1 MNKKLV
7 RNSDTTI
14 STQLF
19 EILKQDILENRWK
32 ENDKFF
38 SVRQISIKYS
48 LNPNTVLKVVKA
60 LEEEGYLYSVKGK
73 GCFIKKGYNLDIS
86 QRMTPILNTFRFGQ
100 ISKDMEINFSNGG
113 PPKEYFPVQEYKE
126 ILSEILLDKDGSR
139 HLMAYQN
146 IQGLES
152 LRETLVEFIKRYGIR
167 REKEDIIICSGTQIA
182 LQLISTAFGL
192 VPKKTVLLSDPTY
205 QNAVNILKNYC
216 NVENIDMKNDG
227 WDMNEFENLLKNKK
241 IDFVYIMTNFQNPTG
256 VSWSFEKK
264 KKMIELSIKYD
275 FYIIEDECFS
285 DFYYKSQDCP
295 RSIKALDKDERVFY
309 IKTFSKIVM
318 PALALTMLIP
328 PKKYTESFSLNKY
341 FIDTTTS
348 GINQKFLELYIK
360 RGLLDKHLEKL
371 RINLKEKMEYMIEKL
386 QKIKHLE
393 IMHVPQGGFFIWIKL
408 ANYINSEKFYYKC
421 RLRGLSILPGFV
433 FYSNSEEVSSKIR
446 ISTVSSTIE
455 EVERGLDII
464 QDVLNNCDFSE
475 INLK

>member
-38 SVRQISIKYS
+38 SVRQISIKYG
-48 LNPNTVLKVVKA
+48 LNPNTVLKVIKA

-113 PPKEYFPVQEYKE
+113 PPKEYFPIQEYKE
-126 ILSEILLDKDGSR
+126 ILSEILLDKNEGR
-139 HLMAYQN
+139 ELMAYQN

-167 REKEDIIICSGTQIA
+167 REKDDIIICSGTQIA

-227 WDMNEFENLLKNKK
+227 WDMNEFENLLKNKR
-241 IDFVYIMTNFQNPTG
+241 IDFVYIRYQFTRFCQ
-256 VSWSFEKK
+256 
-264 KKMIELSIKYD
+264 
-275 FYIIEDECFS
+275 
-285 DFYYKSQDCP
+285 
-295 RSIKALDKDERVFY
+295 
-309 IKTFSKIVM
+309 
-318 PALALTMLIP
+318 
-328 PKKYTESFSLNKY
+328 
-341 FIDTTTS
+341 
-348 GINQKFLELYIK
+348 
-360 RGLLDKHLEKL
+360 
-371 RINLKEKMEYMIEKL
+371 
-386 QKIKHLE
+386 
-393 IMHVPQGGFFIWIKL
+393 FF
-408 ANYINSEKFYYKC
+408 C
-421 RLRGLSILPGFV
+421 
-433 FYSNSEEVSSKIR
+433 IR
-446 ISTVSSTIE
+446 
-455 EVERGLDII
+455 
-464 QDVLNNCDFSE
+464 
-475 INLK
+475 

>member
-38 SVRQISIKYS
+38 SVRQISIKYG
-48 LNPNTVLKVVKA
+48 LNPNTVLKVIKA

-100 ISKDMEINFSNGG
+100 NSKDMEVNFSNGG
-113 PPKEYFPVQEYKE
+113 PPKEYFPIHEYKE
-126 ILSEILLDKDGSR
+126 ILSEILLDEAESKY
-139 HLMAYQN
+139 LMAYQN

-152 LRETLVEFIKRYGIR
+152 LRETLAEFIRKYGIK
-167 REKEDIIICSGTQIA
+167 REKDDIIICSGTQIA
-182 LQLISTAFGL
+182 LELISTAFGIS
-192 VPKKTVLLSDPTY
+192 PKKTVLLSDPTY
-205 QNAVNILKNYC
+205 QNAVNILKSYC
-216 NVENIDMKNDG
+216 NIENIDMKYDG
-227 WDMNEFENLLKNKK
+227 WDMKEFEELLKRKK

-256 VSWSFEKK
+256 ISWSFEKK
-264 KKMIELSIKYD
+264 KKMIELSKKYN

-285 DFYYKSQDCP
+285 DFFYNSRECPKSL
-295 RSIKALDKDERVFY
+295 KALDKYERVFF

-328 PKKYTESFSLNKY
+328 PKKYIDSFSLNKY

-348 GINQKFLELYIK
+348 GINQKFLEIFIK

-371 RINLKEKMEYMIEKL
+371 RMNLKRKMEYMIRGL

-393 IMHVPQGGFFIWIKL
+393 IMHIPKGGFFVWVNL

-421 RLRGLSILPGFV
+421 RLRGLSILPGFI
-433 FYSNSEEVSSKIR
+433 FYSSTEEVTSKIR
-446 ISTVSSTIE
+446 ISIVPSTIKE
-455 EVERGLDII
+455 MKRGLEII
-464 QDVLNNCDFSE
+464 QDVLNNCDFK
-475 INLK
+475 L

>member
-1 MNKKLV
+1 MDKKLV

-113 PPKEYFPVQEYKE
+113 PPKEYFPVQEYRE
-126 ILSEILLDKDGSR
+126 ILSEILLDKNESK

-152 LRETLVEFIKRYGIR
+152 LREILVEFIKRYGIR

-227 WDMNEFENLLKNKK
+227 WDMNEFEELLKRKK
-241 IDFVYIMTNFQNPTG
+241 INFVYIMTNFQNPTG

-264 KKMIELSIKYD
+264 KKMIELSLKYD

-285 DFYYKSQDCP
+285 DFFYNSRECPKSL
-295 RSIKALDKDERVFY
+295 KALDKYERVFF

-328 PKKYTESFSLNKY
+328 PKKYIDSFSLNKY

-348 GINQKFLELYIK
+348 GINQKFLEIFIK
-360 RGLLDKHLEKL
+360 RGLLESHLEKL
-371 RINLKEKMEYMIEKL
+371 RLNLKIKMEYMIREL
-386 QKIKHLE
+386 QEIKHLE
-393 IMHVPQGGFFIWIKL
+393 IMHIPKGGFFIWVNL

-421 RLRGLSILPGFV
+421 RLRGLSVLPGFI
-433 FYSNSEEVSSKIR
+433 FYSTSEETTSKIR
-446 ISTVSSTIE
+446 ISIVSSSIE
-455 EVERGLDII
+455 EMKKGLEII
-464 QDVLNNCDFSE
+464 QDVLNNCDFK
-475 INLK
+475 IK